1 MLTGEAEPVYKRAGD
16 MLFSGSYVLSG
27 RCRAMAVRVGAESY
41 AAKIVND
48 SKKLGKVH
56 SKLLDS
62 MNRIIFEK
70 MHLLLH
76 KKRCSAAQHPHRRL

>member
-1 MLTGEAEPVYKRAGD
+1 
-16 MLFSGSYVLSG
+16 
-27 RCRAMAVRVGAESY
+27 MAVRVGAEDY

-62 MNRIIFEK
+62 MNRIISVLTVFIVIFGA
-70 MHLLLH
+70 LLF
-76 KKRCSAAQHPHRRL
+76 